1 MLERRGGR
9 PTLDVNGIWGG
20 FQGEGAKTIIPGS
33 AHAKISC
40 RLVVDQDPD
49 RIYELVR
56 AHIVRVAPAG
66 VRVEVHE
73 LGGGLPSLTPM
84 DHPATQAAARAIEAT
99 FGQAPLFIRE
109 GGSIPVCASFTSIL
123 GLQVVLLGFTNPDDK
138 AHAPNESMVLANY
151 ETGIRTIARYWEELA
166 NLPSSPA
173 R

>member
-1 MLERRGGR
+1 
-9 PTLDVNGIWGG
+9 
-20 FQGEGAKTIIPGS
+20 
-33 AHAKISC
+33 
-40 RLVVDQDPD
+40 
-49 RIYELVR
+49 
-56 AHIVRVAPAG
+56 

-73 LGGGLPSLTPM
+73 LGGGQPSLTPM

-151 ETGIRTIARYWEELA
+151 ETGIRTIARYWDELA
-166 NLPSSPA
+166 ELPSSPA